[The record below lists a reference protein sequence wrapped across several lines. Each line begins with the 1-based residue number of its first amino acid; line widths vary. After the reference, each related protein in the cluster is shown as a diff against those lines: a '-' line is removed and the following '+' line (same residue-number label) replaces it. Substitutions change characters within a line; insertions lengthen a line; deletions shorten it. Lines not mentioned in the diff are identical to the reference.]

1 MLCQLLL
8 HSTMNKPYVPSFGL
22 PSPLGHYSALS
33 RVLCA
38 TQYVHINFIHGPF
51 YTWSILYMISIVYKC
66 QSQSPKSSHPISSP
80 LVSIPNIFS

>member
-38 TQYVHINFIHGPF
+38 TQYIHINLYMVHFIHGIN
-51 YTWSILYMISIVYKC
+51 SV
-66 QSQSPKSSHPISSP
+66 
-80 LVSIPNIFS
+80 